1 MTEDEI
7 HKIAAVE
14 SSHWWYV
21 GTREICFSLLAPC
34 IAGRGPLRI
43 LDIGCGTGGN
53 LVELGAFGEARGI
66 DVNPL
71 CVDYCTRR
79 GLHVSLGSMQQLHAA
94 AASLDLVTLF
104 DVLTQAERAEAPGTL
119 VRIAE
124 ALAPGGLLAFR
135 EPAMPVAGGAHDR
148 AVNVHHR
155 FTRPEV
161 AGLLAEAG
169 LTPLRLTYLN
179 TLLFPP
185 IVLMR
190 RVQNALFPSRA
201 ESDVEPAGW
210 PLNDALLGVL
220 RLETRLLRAT
230 DLPFGV
236 SLFAIAKKGSDGGQ
250 RAPATAS
257 RIAPTA
263 GAALDVVRNA
273 SRLRPAISR
282 RTRDV

>member
-1 MTEDEI
+1 
-7 HKIAAVE
+7 
-14 SSHWWYV
+14 
-21 GTREICFSLLAPC
+21 
-34 IAGRGPLRI
+34 
-43 LDIGCGTGGN
+43 
-53 LVELGAFGEARGI
+53 
-66 DVNPL
+66 
-71 CVDYCTRR
+71 
-79 GLHVSLGSMQQLHAA
+79 
-94 AASLDLVTLF
+94 
-104 DVLTQAERAEAPGTL
+104 
-119 VRIAE
+119 
-124 ALAPGGLLAFR
+124 
-135 EPAMPVAGGAHDR
+135 MPVAGGAHDR

-210 PLNDALLGVL
+210 PLNAALLGVL

-236 SLFAIAKKGSDGGQ
+236 SLFAVARKGSAPRHGGQ

-263 GAALDVVRNA
+263 GAALDAVRNA